1 MRRPDF
7 ETLYQHDADPF
18 DVATSWYERRK
29 EAVLLSSLTR
39 EHYASAWD
47 AACGTGHLA
56 HALGERC
63 DRVLATD
70 ASPTAVRLT
79 ADRTRDA
86 PRVRA
91 LVSRLPVR
99 PVEAAAVELTV
110 VAEVLYYLSD
120 EERARTRSMLRNQ
133 AGELVSVHWRHHPDD
148 AYLSGAAATEELD
161 ADLTSAGWTAAW
173 RHDDTDFAMAGWW
186 RYP

>member
-7 ETLYQHDADPF
+7 EALYQQDADPF

-29 EAVLLSSLTR
+29 QAVLLSSLTR
-39 EHYASAWD
+39 ERYTGAWD

-79 ADRTRDA
+79 ADRTREF
-86 PRVRA
+86 PRVRS
-91 LVSRLPVR
+91 LVSRVPVL

-120 EERARTRSMLRNQ
+120 DERARTRSMLRHQ
-133 AGELVSVHWRHHPDD
+133 AGELVSVHWRHHPDE

-173 RHDDTDFAMAGWW
+173 RHDEIDFAMAGWW

>member
-39 EHYASAWD
+39 ERYASAWD
-47 AACGTGHLA
+47 VACGTGHLA

-63 DRVLATD
+63 DRVLATE

-79 ADRTRDA
+79 EDRTRDT
-86 PRVRA
+86 RQVRS
-91 LVSRLPVR
+91 LVSRLPDR
-99 PVEAAAVELTV
+99 PVDAAGVELTV
-110 VAEVLYYLSD
+110 VAEVLYYL
-120 EERARTRSMLRNQ
+120 
-133 AGELVSVHWRHHPDD
+133 PD
-148 AYLSGAAATEELD
+148 
-161 ADLTSAGWTAAW
+161 
-173 RHDDTDFAMAGWW
+173 
-186 RYP
+186 

>member
-99 PVEAAAVELTV
+99 PVEAAAVELYE
-110 VAEVLYYLSD
+110 ASG
-120 EERARTRSMLRNQ
+120 RNRRS
-133 AGELVSVHWRHHPDD
+133 V
-148 AYLSGAAATEELD
+148 LD
-161 ADLTSAGWTAAW
+161 AADSAL
-173 RHDDTDFAMAGWW
+173 RSS
-186 RYP
+186 